1 VKKMKKTTSLISNLI
16 LSSTL
21 FWSVATVNAEEP
33 IVKTPLDLP
42 GYCHMQFPEMRSDTL
57 DWDRPVLDDSSGNIV
72 DFYGSC
78 DHDPRGADAIRGQRR
93 GLRREFYGDGE

>member
-1 VKKMKKTTSLISNLI
+1 MKKTTSLVSNLI

-21 FWSVATVNAEEP
+21 LWGATTVNADDRV
-33 IVKTPLDLP
+33 VKTPLDLP

-57 DWDRPVLDDSSGNIV
+57 AWDSPVLDHDSGNMI

-78 DHDPRGADAIRGQRR
+78 DYDPTGADAIKAQRR
-93 GLRREFYGDGE
+93 VILRGFYGDGD